1 MVSARGLWD
10 RLAPPASSDA
20 LVRAYQR
27 TLPCMVTLGPAASS
41 SAAAM
46 DPAQV
51 RGTMERCARYGAAR
65 IDVPFIFDVL
75 AEETAATLAGL
86 TRVVP
91 GCKLVRRWSAASRGG
106 LFPVVDLGSGEAWAW
121 RLPIETV
128 TGVPLDDIARLLDE
142 LDAKRV
148 VVDSVNVMTRI
159 ADARSFP
166 PEYEERLL
174 DRIVAG
180 RPDLE
185 IWRVSDLLEAEV
197 LDRSLRE
204 PLL

>member
-1 MVSARGLWD
+1 
-10 RLAPPASSDA
+10 
-20 LVRAYQR
+20 
-27 TLPCMVTLGPAASS
+27 
-41 SAAAM
+41 M

-51 RGTMERCARYGAAR
+51 RATMERCARYGAAR

-75 AEETAATLAGL
+75 AEETAATLAEFA
-86 TRVVP
+86 RMVP
-91 GCKLVRRWSAASRGG
+91 GCKLVRRWSAAAQGG
-106 LFPVVDLGSGEAWAW
+106 LFPAVDFVSGKAWAW

-128 TGVPLDDIARLLDE
+128 TGVPFDDIARLLDQ

-159 ADARSFP
+159 ADARAFP
-166 PEYEERLL
+166 PEHEERLL
-174 DRIVAG
+174 DRIVLG